1 MFTPEEI
8 QAAIGERISEIET
21 LFGED
26 SALWYKV
33 GFMECVQF
41 MIDMNK
47 LLTES
52 SVDKVNEVFNKNY
65 PTTGGI
71 N

>member
-1 MFTPEEI
+1 MFTPEEV
-8 QAAIGERISEIET
+8 QEAIGERIAEIET

-26 SALWYKV
+26 FALWYKI

-47 LLTES
+47 MLTES
-52 SVDKVNEVFNKNY
+52 SVEKVNKSFNRKYSN
-65 PTTGGI
+65 TGGI